1 MYFSSV
7 CSRPLSSIRVSSSLA
22 LDHLRQP
29 VDALGDSR
37 AVDGVRLLNVPRSV
51 RNLTKAQLLC
61 DFLLALRV
69 WQVWFVRKEEHWKLP
84 ISNIYKPNEHNEDLI
99 SDTPDHGQFRA
110 QLKDVCLKDRLYDL
124 PSCWSSISSSFY
136 ATPKRKSSAASTTK
150 MMASLWE

>member
-51 RNLTKAQLLC
+51 RNLTKAQLLR

-84 ISNIYKPNEHNEDLI
+84 ISNIYKQNEHNEDLI
-99 SDTPDHGQFRA
+99 SDTPNHGQFRA

>member
-51 RNLTKAQLLC
+51 RNLTKAQLLR

-84 ISNIYKPNEHNEDLI
+84 ISNIYKQNEHNEDII
-99 SDTPDHGQFRA
+99 SDTPDHGHFRA
-110 QLKDVCLKDRLYDL
+110 QLKNVCLKDRLYNL

>member
-51 RNLTKAQLLC
+51 RNLTKAQLLR
-61 DFLLALRV
+61 DFLLTLRV

-99 SDTPDHGQFRA
+99 SDTPDHSQFRA
-110 QLKDVCLKDRLYDL
+110 QFKDVCLKDRLYDL